1 MDKTEVIKRIKEITD
16 ANMKCGVE
24 IYVCVKGDAQDFKLE
39 KMASMNTLKDR
50 VRTIVLDVLSEVY
63 LSEDAEYFN
72 ITDVIDNKKAI
83 YILEQNDKY
92 KPFALLNSSL
102 ESVETF
108 KEENIKDVFGF
119 IFKINVNS
127 KKLFLYQHAYV
138 GSKLRTKNALRI
150 VQKKDVFEIV
160 DKEML
165 KIDKRSEIVI
175 IDNILLVKNVKV
187 LQDYFGFQTFVRSQA
202 KETISKLE
210 KLDIIGNMD
219 KLKEYQN
226 EEKLTISK
234 KLMKIQ
240 NSPVLQM
247 KKADLINKIP
257 AISRYKGMIHIE
269 NGKIKTN
276 TKKDIDNLMK
286 LLNDD
291 YVKSELTE
299 QEYDSTSKIL
309 LPKE

>member
-1 MDKTEVIKRIKEITD
+1 MDKTEIIKKIREITD
-16 ANMKCGVE
+16 SSVKCGVE
-24 IYVCVKGDAQDFKLE
+24 IYVCVKSDAEDFKLE
-39 KMASMNTLKDR
+39 KMAAMNTLKDR
-50 VRTIVLDVLSEVY
+50 VRTIVLDVLLEVY
-63 LSEDAEYFN
+63 LSEEAEYSD

-83 YILEQNDKY
+83 YILEQNEKY
-92 KPFALLNSSL
+92 KPFALLNNSL

-108 KEENIKDVFGF
+108 KEENIKDVLGF
-119 IFKINVNS
+119 IFKMNVNS

-150 VQKKDVFEIV
+150 VQRKDVFEIV
-160 DKEML
+160 DQEML
-165 KIDKRSEIVI
+165 KIDKRSEMVI
-175 IDNILLVKNVKV
+175 IDNTLLVKNVKV
-187 LQDYFGFQTFVRSQA
+187 LQDYFGFQTFVRNQA

-257 AISRYKGMIHIE
+257 TISRYKDLIHIE
-269 NGKIKTN
+269 NGKIKTS

-291 YVKSELTE
+291 YVRSELTE

>member
-1 MDKTEVIKRIKEITD
+1 MDKTEIIRKIREITD
-16 ANMKCGVE
+16 SNVKCGVE
-24 IYVCVKGDAQDFKLE
+24 IYVCVKSDTEDFKLE
-39 KMASMNTLKDR
+39 KMAAINTLKDR
-50 VRTIVLDVLSEVY
+50 IRTIVLDVISQVY
-63 LSEDAEYFN
+63 LSEEAEYFN
-72 ITDVIDNKKAI
+72 IIDVIDNKKAI
-83 YILEQNDKY
+83 YILEQNEKY
-92 KPFALLNSSL
+92 KPFALLNKSL
-102 ESVETF
+102 ESVENF
-108 KEENIKDVFGF
+108 KEENIKDVLGF

-138 GSKLRTKNALRI
+138 GSKLRTKNVLRI
-150 VQKKDVFEIV
+150 VQKEDIFEIV

-165 KIDKRSEIVI
+165 KIDKRSEMI
-175 IDNILLVKNVKV
+175 ILDNTLLVKNVKV
-187 LQDYFGFQTFVRSQA
+187 LQDYFGFQIFIRNQA

-210 KLDIIGNMD
+210 KLDIIGNVD

-257 AISRYKGMIHIE
+257 TISRYKGMIHIE

>member
-1 MDKTEVIKRIKEITD
+1 MDKTEIIRKIREITD
-16 ANMKCGVE
+16 SNVKCGVE
-24 IYVCVKGDAQDFKLE
+24 IYVCVKSDTEDFKLE
-39 KMASMNTLKDR
+39 KMAAINTLKDR
-50 VRTIVLDVLSEVY
+50 IHTIVLDVISQVY
-63 LSEDAEYFN
+63 LSEEAEYFN
-72 ITDVIDNKKAI
+72 IIDVIDNKKAI
-83 YILEQNDKY
+83 YILEQNEKY
-92 KPFALLNSSL
+92 KPFALLNKSL
-102 ESVETF
+102 ESVENF
-108 KEENIKDVFGF
+108 KEENIKDVLGF

-138 GSKLRTKNALRI
+138 GSKLRTKNVLRI
-150 VQKKDVFEIV
+150 VQKEDIFEIV

-165 KIDKRSEIVI
+165 KIDKRSEMI
-175 IDNILLVKNVKV
+175 ILDNTLLVKNVKV
-187 LQDYFGFQTFVRSQA
+187 LQDYFGFQIFIRNQA

-257 AISRYKGMIHIE
+257 TISRYKGMIHIE

-299 QEYDSTSKIL
+299 QEYDSTS
-309 LPKE
+309 